1 MFSPFP
7 LKPQSSKGKILF
19 QTKSKA
25 NPSLH
30 SSIETKDLKGLKNGE
45 SSAPPSKSLPTGLLP
60 ACPWPLLNPAVG
72 ILLTAAVV
80 LVVRHNHP
88 LTLSYV
94 PGVMSA
100 QTPVILEQY

>member
-45 SSAPPSKSLPTGLLP
+45 SSAPPSKSLPYWSPSCLSL
-60 ACPWPLLNPAVG
+60 A
-72 ILLTAAVV
+72 LTKP
-80 LVVRHNHP
+80 RCWNI
-88 LTLSYV
+88 TDSGGG
-94 PGVMSA
+94 PGGE
-100 QTPVILEQY
+100 T